1 MSDRPTLLFAG
12 GGTGGHVFPL
22 MAVADAVRELAD
34 VRIVC
39 VGTARGIETRVVPE
53 RGYELELMDVLPM
66 RGGGLA
72 GAVRGA
78 ARAVGLVG
86 QARALV
92 RRIAPKAVFSVGGYA
107 AGPVSLAARTL
118 GVPLG
123 LLEPNSEIGL
133 SNRFIAPFVQRAYT
147 HFEESARYF
156 PKRAVVRTG
165 VPIRRGF
172 EPQPFAP
179 LPGGLR
185 ILVFG
190 GSQGARVLNERVPVA
205 LAKSTTPVSVVH
217 QCGKTDE
224 AIVRQRY
231 TELGAGARARVVP
244 FIDDMPAA
252 IANAD
257 LVIGRAGAST
267 VSELCAVGRPG
278 ILIPLPAA
286 GDHQR
291 HNAIALAKAGAAVC
305 LLEADAEPERIAA
318 EIDRLGTD
326 RVALAAMAD
335 RAREHGRPNAADEI
349 AKDLLALAG
358 IASNAVAGHTAGQA
372 NQGMLDAEGREGSS
386 PRNPRGGS
394 FTPLMPTEVR

>member
-1 MSDRPTLLFAG
+1 VTLDRPTLLFAG

-22 MAVADAVRELAD
+22 IAVADAVRARAD

-53 RGYELELMDVLPM
+53 RGYELELMDVLPI
-66 RGGGLA
+66 RGGGLM
-72 GAVRGA
+72 GALRGT
-78 ARAVGLVG
+78 ARAAGLVG

-92 RRIAPKAVFSVGGYA
+92 RRISPKAVFSVGGYA

-118 GVPLG
+118 GLPLA

-133 SNRFIAPFVQRAYT
+133 SNRLMAPFVQRAYT

-165 VPIRRGF
+165 VPLRRGF
-172 EPQPFAP
+172 EPRPYAP
-179 LPGGLR
+179 LPDGLR

-205 LAKSTTPVSVVH
+205 LAKATSGVTVVH

-224 AIVRQRY
+224 AAVRQRY
-231 TELGAGARARVVP
+231 TELGAGARATVTP

-252 IANAD
+252 LAKAD

-267 VSELCAVGRPG
+267 VSELCAVGRPSL
-278 ILIPLPAA
+278 LIPLPAA

-291 HNAIALAKAGAAVC
+291 HNALALEKVGAALC
-305 LLEADAEPERIAA
+305 LHESVADAERIAA
-318 EIDRLGTD
+318 EIDRLG
-326 RVALAAMAD
+326 AD
-335 RAREHGRPNAADEI
+335 RASLHAMAESARKHGRPHAADEI
-349 AKDLLALAG
+349 AKDLLELAG
-358 IASNAVAGHTAGQA
+358 IAPGVDDIDAGW
-372 NQGMLDAEGREGSS
+372 DAPAQPPPSG
-386 PRNPRGGS
+386 P
-394 FTPLMPTEVR
+394 FTSLVFTEVP